1 MTATWETP
9 STKSGFY
16 ILPTNL
22 VVTLKSCSLFL
33 LVKTTNHKTEYGT
46 QRSEKTNIKNLK
58 LVVMVHVWSLHYAV
72 LQRTAKKCK
81 RIRSYEVTR
90 RLLLIKSVFRRHHS
104 VVLFCRAGNIILRW

>member
-33 LVKTTNHKTEYGT
+33 LVKTTNDKSECGI
-46 QRSEKTNIKNLK
+46 QRSDKSKIKIIILK
-58 LVVMVHVWSLHYAV
+58 LVVMPGS
-72 LQRTAKKCK
+72 
-81 RIRSYEVTR
+81 
-90 RLLLIKSVFRRHHS
+90 RLVITLCCFAEDGKEM
-104 VVLFCRAGNIILRW
+104 